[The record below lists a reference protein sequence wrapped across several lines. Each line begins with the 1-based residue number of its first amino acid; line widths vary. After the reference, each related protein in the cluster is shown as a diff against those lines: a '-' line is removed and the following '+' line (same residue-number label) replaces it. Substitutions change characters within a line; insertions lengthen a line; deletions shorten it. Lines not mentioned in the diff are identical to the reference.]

1 MALTEIEQA
10 LIDGMEAFKV
20 RRGISAHIFLLLNGE
35 EQYLEMIH
43 YMQDHLDATGEELL
57 KQAQKIAAE

>member
-1 MALTEIEQA
+1 MKPTAIEQA

-20 RRGISAHIFLLLNGE
+20 RRGISAQIFLMLNGE

-43 YMQDHLDATGEELL
+43 YMQEHLNATGEELL
-57 KQAQKIAAE
+57 KQARKIAG

>member
-1 MALTEIEQA
+1 MKPTAIEQA

-20 RRGISAHIFLLLNGE
+20 RRGISAQIFLMLNGE

-43 YMQDHLDATGEELL
+43 YMQEHLNATGEELL
-57 KQAQKIAAE
+57 KQARRIAG